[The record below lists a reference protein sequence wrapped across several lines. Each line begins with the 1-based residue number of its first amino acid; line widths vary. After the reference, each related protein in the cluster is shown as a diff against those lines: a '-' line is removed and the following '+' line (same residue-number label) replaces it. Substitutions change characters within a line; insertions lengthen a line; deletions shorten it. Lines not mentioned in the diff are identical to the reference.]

1 MGRIIALAL
10 ITLALAITMPIAI
23 SESEPSLDAK
33 LISNSVIDLAD
44 PEKDRVIRT
53 YAQFEN
59 FAIDDGSFKMYITTA
74 ASQVVLEY
82 DIKVYST
89 ASGLVDF
96 NSHVLHIVTDEM
108 IEDGQAFAGDFN
120 MIISNNDGTLAKSIP
135 FSILDSRE

>member
-59 FAIDDGSFKMYITTA
+59 FDIDDGSFKMYITTA

-108 IEDGQAFAGDFN
+108 IEDGRAFAGDYN
-120 MIISNNDGTLAKSIP
+120 MIISNNDGTLAESIS